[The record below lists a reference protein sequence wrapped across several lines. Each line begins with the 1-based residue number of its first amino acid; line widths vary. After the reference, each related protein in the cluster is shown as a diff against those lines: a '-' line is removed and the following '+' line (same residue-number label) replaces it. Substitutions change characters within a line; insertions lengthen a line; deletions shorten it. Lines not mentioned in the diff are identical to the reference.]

1 MTRRDDLIDSA
12 CQEWASAVR
21 HMEHPTLAKEYV
33 GALRCTLAA
42 RRDLHHG
49 SRSGKIDQQWPEYPF
64 QGTAGLVNVVYRKL
78 PPCLQEIMVA
88 HYVALTP
95 RSKSL
100 RADLMGL
107 SVRLYWERVGRA
119 KSAVSGA
126 LAVVESVRTVSASW

>member
-1 MTRRDDLIDSA
+1 MVRRTDSIDSA
-12 CQEWASAVR
+12 CEEWALAVR
-21 HMEHPTLAKEYV
+21 RMEHPQLAKEHV

-49 SRSGKIDQQWPEYPF
+49 SRSGKIDQQWPEFPF
-64 QGTAGLVNVVYRKL
+64 QGVAATVNVVYRRL
-78 PPCLQEIMVA
+78 PACLQEIMVA

-119 KSAVSGA
+119 KAAVSGA
-126 LAVVESVRTVSASW
+126 FAIVESVRTVSGLR